1 MLEQFFFIALSWLL
15 LSFPKQMNLPT
26 SRSVYAGE
34 SVTDHDEL
42 IRFLK
47 FQQEQIEQLTAHVR
61 EISMELAL
69 AKNGC
74 VTLSTAS
81 NNGHQDIFDSPG
93 TEKAKTT
100 PSQIAWQAPPP
111 ELRAQ
116 WRAKAPRIRDGGITR
131 EDWLMD
137 RAACWAFN
145 QCELK
150 IQAVN
155 DAVRLKG

>member
-1 MLEQFFFIALSWLL
+1 MN
-15 LSFPKQMNLPT
+15 FPNSRPT
-26 SRSVYAGE
+26 
-34 SVTDHDEL
+34 HDEL
-42 IRFLK
+42 VK
-47 FQQEQIEQLTAHVR
+47 VVEFQQEQIAKLREHVR
-61 EISMELAL
+61 ELTKSLT
-69 AKNGC
+69 KNGC

-81 NNGHQDIFDSPG
+81 NSGHQEAPCSPETG
-93 TEKAKTT
+93 KPKTT

-131 EDWLMD
+131 EDWLMG